1 MEYKLKLLLFLAI
14 LLVPTESALL
24 NQCYL
29 SGTSCIKFVKSDFQ
43 FVDTV
48 QLTSDNVPT
57 LKDSSSTTSTRIVLS
72 ELLSHLTFN
81 HSWTLAA
88 LVVNA
93 GTRTNVQWKIA
104 PDEKSENPIELQDP
118 DGYDSPFANLSVH
131 CVDIENYADDVVV
144 VPPDYNFFFT
154 VNGTN
159 TNCASSGLSI
169 IPFLWDTDNR
179 ASIRGL
185 SYFTQTD
192 CTDVSLKIKSTQIV
206 GTLQACSKLYVP
218 SLLVRF
224 CPNFNNS
231 NLEIRIDQTEDF
243 TVELS
248 DDLMGI
254 NIKRVNK
261 SVEFPIGIMNCDSL
275 MDASDN
281 LGENPVCL
289 GDGENVAV
297 KFGANPKMAL
307 KQEVKT
313 KFSPRTAFLKNAKN
327 AVYPNF
333 TVSHEKA
340 VATCSN
346 STKFEVKQISGN
358 GFMPL
363 KFEWSILNGTD
374 NMQKLANSIS
384 ERLLEIPSQHLS
396 TSNVVVVTGCNVAGK
411 CTSSGPIKTEL
422 VDDASVFS
430 VSIDGLEQE
439 TPASF
444 GLHLHA
450 NPTFKQC
457 SSKTSPK
464 DVQYEWKL
472 NGEGQMTDDGLKL
485 PAYSFSVDELVNIT
499 LIARYNHEKSYSSS
513 TTKTIHYFGLPLL
526 VTLDCVER
534 QVGKDHDLLIRVLA
548 VDQNRK
554 DSDLQY
560 QWSCEIINGTKNN
573 CNIGDLNTQQEYLN
587 IPSSKLTQ
595 NTIMNVTATVS
606 SGDQSDSSSCLVTV
620 GTSQLPTVSFFRLE
634 EKKQNAFDYIRIQA
648 LVSSSLPTLN
658 ITWEV
663 VRDSQ
668 FGFFNITSFLPS
680 PTTIIKDVPAKS
692 DVFVSLTIPPS
703 GTQLAA
709 WPGLMSGKTFVIRLW
724 ASNDKGSSFA
734 DLHLLTNAPPTTG
747 YIDISTP
754 AYPAVAL
761 ETPITFSVGDGW
773 NDDKDDL
780 PLSYQFG
787 YKILYADNTTYEY
800 LGPRSTVKSIQFYL
814 PSTTGNSSEE
824 CGQRVGITATLSVCD
839 RLGSCSSEESGVITI
854 EQSENVTLAGMDLI
868 SLLNTDVV
876 NGNFISAIAKI
887 NALNIELCTENFDQ
901 SQTDKITMLL
911 FQSLGESS
919 ESADFQE
926 ALRAAYSLLPV
937 VSSDILTVL
946 MDVLSNYR
954 QLTFEGVS
962 FSTEGSTRKKRA
974 AEAVTDSAVKVYKA
988 TESEATD
995 MLKVYDIL
1003 IGKDKPVV
1011 DVFFLNIND
1020 FLTGFCVQL
1029 DEDSKRYMS
1038 ATGGGYTE
1046 IQTQTVNIN
1055 RDGYSG
1061 KFNISGPNFSNIS
1074 FSSYFSSSY
1083 SSWTCGS
1090 GSSSTC
1096 RYVCLGTAWISS
1108 SAINDNSYLAEDLFL
1123 NYYDLSINKSVSD
1136 LHQLSLVDP
1145 ISGTIL
1151 TPSNG
1156 QILYSVDI
1164 EVKNYK
1170 PINYYNC
1177 YIYNQ
1182 NTKWDF
1188 RQCMPS
1194 NYAKSVGGK
1203 NFLTCNCSSTGI
1215 IGVFLTNGPPPDPI
1229 SDHNEILLTLVIDVD
1244 VTADDLSKIFTR
1256 IANLSE
1262 VTQKRFVKISNR
1274 GNRTIQ
1280 ATLRPPYRADQ
1291 KSNGLAVQSIQKAIG
1306 YQKLLNIIT
1315 VLNFTYSIVK
1325 RDLSGDSYA
1334 RKITF
1339 NFLKNYAPQL
1349 ATPSAGDADDYA
1361 KQWSQSI
1368 ASTIQISQY
1377 RFKNYKLFFGVI
1389 YNVTV
1394 TLPFTD
1400 EKKPLSAEEISLM
1413 IQECSKYGEFDFQL
1427 ADESVQVGAISDN
1440 DITMLMVMH
1449 ETNSLMIAL
1458 AVVLSAVL
1466 GLGTV
1471 YVIGAVLMKLR
1482 TDKLIVEERRRA
1494 NLNENQFRLP
1504 PPPEYPA
1511 TTTPFHVVD
1520 QYPLRRQRTE
1530 VRQF

>member
-1 MEYKLKLLLFLAI
+1 MLKEYWPKLIFILFLI
-14 LLVPTESALL
+14 FSFCESSLL
-24 NQCYL
+24 NQCYF
-29 SGTSCIKFVKSDFQ
+29 SGTTCIRFEKGDFE

-57 LKDSSSTTSTRIVLS
+57 LKDNTSTTSTRIVLS
-72 ELLSHLTFN
+72 ELLSHLSFN

-104 PDEKSENPIELQDP
+104 PDDISEHSIEMQDP
-118 DGYDSPFANLSVH
+118 DGTTSPFSNVTVH
-131 CVDIENYADDVVV
+131 CVDIQNYADDAKRILV
-144 VPPDYNFFFT
+144 VPPDYKFFFS
-154 VNGTN
+154 VNGTA
-159 TNCASSGLSI
+159 TNCATSGVSI
-169 IPFLWDTDNR
+169 IPFLWDTQSR
-179 ASIRGL
+179 ASIRGM
-185 SYFTQTD
+185 SYFSLTE
-192 CTDVSLKIKSTQIV
+192 CTDKCSSLLI
-206 GTLQACSKLYVP
+206 P

-224 CPNFNNS
+224 CPNFNSS
-231 NLEIRIDQTEDF
+231 NLEIRIDQVDDF
-243 TVELS
+243 TVEFS
-248 DDLMGI
+248 DDLLGI
-254 NIKRVNK
+254 NIQRVNK
-261 SVEFPIGIMNCDSL
+261 SIEFPMGIMNCTAL
-275 MDASDN
+275 MDNADI

-313 KFSPRTAFLKNAKN
+313 KFSQRSAFLKNAKN

-333 TVSHEKA
+333 TVSHEKE

-363 KFEWSILNGTD
+363 RFEWSILNGTSD
-374 NMQKLANSIS
+374 MENLASSSN
-384 ERLLEIPSQHLS
+384 ERLLEIPSHHLS
-396 TSNVVVVTGCNVAGK
+396 TKNVILVVGCNVAGK
-411 CTSSGPIKTEL
+411 CTSSGPIKTDL
-422 VDDASVFS
+422 VDDASVFT
-430 VSIDGLEQE
+430 VSIDGYEQE

-472 NGEGQMTDDGLKL
+472 NGEGQLFDDGLKL
-485 PAYSFSVDELVNIT
+485 PAYSYSVDELVNIT
-499 LIARYNHEKSYSSS
+499 LIARYNHEKSSYSSS

-526 VTLDCVER
+526 VALDCVER
-534 QVGKDHDLLIRVLA
+534 QAGKDHNLVVRVLA
-548 VDQNRK
+548 VDQNRR
-554 DSDLQY
+554 DSSLKY
-560 QWSCEIINGTKNN
+560 QWSCTVINGTNAEEN
-573 CNIGDLNTQQEYLN
+573 CMLGDLNTHGEHIE
-587 IPSSKLTQ
+587 IPSSKLIQ
-595 NTIMNVTATVS
+595 NTVMNITATVS
-606 SGDQSDSSSCLVTV
+606 SDEQSDSSSCLVTV
-620 GTSQLPTVSFFRLE
+620 GATQIPTVSFFRLA

-648 LVSSSLPTLN
+648 LVSSTLPTLN
-658 ITWEV
+658 VTWEV

-668 FGFFNITSFLPS
+668 FGFFNLSSFLTN
-680 PTTIIKDVPAKS
+680 PTTIIKDVPKS

-724 ASNDKGSSFA
+724 ASNEKGSSFA

-747 YIDISTP
+747 YIDISAPT
-754 AYPAVAL
+754 YPPIAL
-761 ETPITFSVGDGW
+761 ETPITFSVGDSW
-773 NDDKDDL
+773 NDDKDDF
-780 PLSYQFG
+780 PLTYQFG
-787 YKILYADNTTYEY
+787 YKLHYSDNTTYEFQ
-800 LGPRSTVKSIQFYL
+800 GSKSTVKSMQFYL
-814 PSTTGNSSEE
+814 PSTTGNNSEE
-824 CGQRVGITATLSVCD
+824 CGQRIGITGMLSVCD
-839 RLGSCSSEESGVITI
+839 RLGSCSSEETGMFTI
-854 EQSENVTLAGMDLI
+854 DQSENATLAAMDLI

-876 NGNFISAIAKI
+876 NGNFMSAIAKI
-887 NALNIELCTENFDQ
+887 NAINIELCTENFDQ
-901 SQTDKITMLL
+901 SQIDKITMLL
-911 FQSLGESS
+911 FQSLTESS
-919 ESADFQE
+919 ESEEFQE
-926 ALRAAYSLLPV
+926 ALKAAYSLLPV

-946 MDVLSNYR
+946 IEVLSSYR
-954 QLTFEGVS
+954 QLTFQGALPTESIRQKRSAEVVE
-962 FSTEGSTRKKRA
+962 ST
-974 AEAVTDSAVKVYKA
+974 VKIYKA

-1020 FLTGFCVQL
+1020 FLTGFCIQL

-1046 IQTQTVNIN
+1046 IQTQSVNVN
-1055 RDGYSG
+1055 RDGYDG
-1061 KFNISGPNFSNIS
+1061 KFNISGPNNLSNIS
-1074 FSSYFSSSY
+1074 FSAYFSSSY
-1083 SSWTCGS
+1083 ASWTCGS
-1090 GSSSTC
+1090 ASSSTC
-1096 RYVCLGTAWISS
+1096 RYVCLGTAWISN
-1108 SAINDNSYLAEDLFL
+1108 SAIADNSYLAEDLFF
-1123 NYYDLSINKSVSD
+1123 NYLDLSINKSVSD

-1156 QILYSVDI
+1156 QFLYSVDI
-1164 EVKNYK
+1164 EVTNYK

-1177 YIYNQ
+1177 YIYSQ
-1182 NTKWDF
+1182 NTGWDF
-1188 RQCMPS
+1188 RQCVPS
-1194 NYAKSVGGK
+1194 NYAKTVQGRS
-1203 NFLTCNCSSTGI
+1203 FLNCNCSSTGI
-1215 IGVFLTNGPPPDPI
+1215 IGVFVTNGPAPDPL

-1256 IANLSE
+1256 IATLSE
-1262 VTQKRFVKISNR
+1262 VDQKRFVKISNK

-1291 KSNGLAVQSIQKAIG
+1291 KSNGLAVQAIQKAVG
-1306 YQKLLNIIT
+1306 YQKILNVIT
-1315 VLNFTYSIVK
+1315 VLNFTYSVVK
-1325 RDLSGDSYA
+1325 RDLNGDARA

-1339 NFLKNYAPQL
+1339 NLQKTYTPQL
-1349 ATPSAGDADDYA
+1349 GTDGDDYA
-1361 KQWSQSI
+1361 KKWAQSM
-1368 ASTIQISQY
+1368 ATTLQISEY
-1377 RFKNYKLFFGVI
+1377 RFKNYKVFFGVI
-1389 YNVTV
+1389 YNVTI

-1413 IQECSKYGEFDFQL
+1413 IQEGSKYGELDFQL
-1427 ADESVQVGAISDN
+1427 GDETVSVSAVADK
-1440 DITMLMVMH
+1440 DITMLLVMH
-1449 ETNSLMIAL
+1449 ETNSLMLAL
-1458 AVVLSAVL
+1458 AVVLSIVL

-1471 YVIGAVLMKLR
+1471 FICGAVLVKLR

-1494 NLNENQFRLP
+1494 NLNDQQFQLP
-1504 PPPEYPA
+1504 PPPKYPSS
-1511 TTTPFHVVD
+1511 TTPFHVVD
-1520 QYPLRRQRTE
+1520 QYPLRRQRNE